1 MTISTKHPLSDEATR
16 ELEEQFPALA
26 ALATNAAYE
35 RAKRSGQTIVLSKNG
50 FIVAELPDGT
60 EQILSQAQPRHKVT
74 PGVRFAIGA
83 KRFPIS
89 ETD

>member
-1 MTISTKHPLSDEATR
+1 MTRSTKQPLSDETIR

-35 RAKRSGQTIVLSKNG
+35 RAKRSGQTVVLSKNG

-74 PGVRFAIGA
+74 PGVQFKIAS
-83 KRFPIS
+83 KRS
-89 ETD
+89 STR